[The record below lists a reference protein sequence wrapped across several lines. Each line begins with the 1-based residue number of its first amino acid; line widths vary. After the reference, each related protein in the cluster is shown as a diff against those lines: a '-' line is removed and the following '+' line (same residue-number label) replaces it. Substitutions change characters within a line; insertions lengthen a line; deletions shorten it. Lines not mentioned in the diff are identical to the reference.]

1 MGRPRAARSL
11 RPVAPRLAKDAA
23 LIWTTKLLFSLATLC
38 FGIGYGARWRANP
51 LHRQLMAGGIA
62 IGWTGA
68 GLYALGRLAFG
79 LSGRPA
85 YWLVEA
91 AGSAS
96 TARDRS
102 GATVESE
109 IVESSIAAERL
120 AGGERRIRTIQPGK
134 IDEFRIDAGID
145 AERTAQCPRK
155 DVGPRFRKA
164 L

>member
-96 TARDRS
+96 TA
-102 GATVESE
+102 AML
-109 IVESSIAAERL
+109 AAMQQGCAVL
-120 AGGERRIRTIQPGK
+120 VLLLL
-134 IDEFRIDAGID
+134 
-145 AERTAQCPRK
+145 TAQAALGRMRHPRHGT
-155 DVGPRFRKA
+155 VARVA
-164 L
+164 LPLWLLLWVTSMFGYL